1 MTPAAGQTPSTWFQ
15 RFLLPGF
22 AFKAVVI
29 GGGYATGRELAE
41 FFLPSGP
48 RGGLAGMVLAMALW
62 SVICA
67 VTFALARETRSYDY
81 RSFFRELLGPGW
93 IVFEIA
99 YVLLVI
105 LILSV
110 FGAAAGAIGAA
121 VLGAPP
127 FAGTLVLAALIAL
140 FATFGNAAV
149 ERLFKYVTF
158 LLYGVYALFVLL
170 AFSSFGQRIVDSFAL
185 PAPTTGWALGGLTYA
200 SYNVVGAV
208 VILPVMRHLT
218 SRRDAVV
225 AGVVAGPLAMLPALL
240 FFICMAAFYPGIANE
255 TLPSDFM
262 LQQLRI
268 PLFHLLFQLMIF
280 AALLE
285 SGTGLV
291 HAINERVAA
300 VWRWRRGV
308 ELSSLARAAIAS
320 VLLLGCMVVAA
331 RFGLV
336 ALIAGGYRLLAYTLL
351 VIYIAPLLTIGVWRL
366 ARGRGAPAQR
376 FSTGSVAAPAGA
388 AGPTSER

>member
-1 MTPAAGQTPSTWFQ
+1 MTPTADPAGATWFQ

-48 RGGLAGMVLAMALW
+48 WGGLAGIVLAMGAW
-62 SVICA
+62 SVVCA
-67 VTFALARETRSYDY
+67 LTFAYAREVRAYDY
-81 RSFFRELLGPGW
+81 RSFFQQLLGPGW

-99 YVLLVI
+99 YVLFVI

-121 VLGAPP
+121 TLGLPP
-127 FAGTLVLAALIAL
+127 LAGTLALAVAIAL
-140 FATFGNAAV
+140 VATFGNTSV
-149 ERLFKYVTF
+149 ERLFKYVSF
-158 LLYGVYALFVLL
+158 LLYGVYLIFVIL
-170 AFSSFGQRIVDSFAL
+170 AFGRFGDRIVDNLAIT
-185 PAPTTGWALGGLTYA
+185 APTDGWALGGLTYA

-225 AGVVAGPLAMLPALL
+225 AGLIAGPLAMLPALL
-240 FFICMAAFYPGIANE
+240 FFTCMIAFYPGIADE

-262 LQQLRI
+262 LRQLEL
-268 PLFHLLFQLMIF
+268 PAFHLIFQLMIF

-285 SGTGLV
+285 SGTGAV

-300 VWRWRRGV
+300 VMRHRRGID
-308 ELSSLARAAIAS
+308 LSRRARALIAAA
-320 VLLLGCMVVAA
+320 LLIGCIFVAG

-336 ALIAGGYRLLAYTLL
+336 ALIGSGYRFLAYTLL
-351 VIYIAPLLTIGVWRL
+351 AVYIAPLLTVGVARL
-366 ARGRGAPAQR
+366 MRRGGASPHEGA
-376 FSTGSVAAPAGA
+376 SDAPW
-388 AGPTSER
+388 P